1 MVDRIKLT
9 GTTSSDVIDLSLEG
23 QAYEVY
29 GRKGNDTI
37 RGTTLDDVIV
47 GEEGH
52 DDLFGGDGND
62 LFLIFGASAG
72 EDLFDGGT
80 GYDVV
85 RGDAVDNVIRMRRL
99 SVAQSIEEIDGGAG
113 YNTLAGTGSNNTL
126 DFSATRLINIDLID
140 GDKGNDVI
148 TGSAFDDRIK
158 GGRGHDTLIGGG
170 GLDTA
175 VFSGQISD
183 YQVTINGNRVTV
195 KDLVGGE
202 GTDQL
207 TDFAYLQF
215 SNGVIDL
222 TGSATPPNGV
232 ADEATVTEDQSVVI
246 DVLANDSDPGGRPL
260 DVTAVAQPS
269 HGSVVINADNTISYT
284 PDANFSGT
292 DSFTYTVSS
301 GPVSTATATVTLTV
315 QPTPDAP
322 VAQNDQ
328 ISTSR
333 NTPVVINV
341 LGNDKDPD
349 GDPLSV
355 ASFSQPAHGTV
366 TLNLDG
372 TLTYTPEAGFS
383 GADSFTY
390 AATDQT
396 SDSGATV
403 SVQVVPALDGLSFRE
418 NLTAIPENT
427 WVRLNLNHF
436 QDVWTPRDNR
446 ADGGNRIPDAVVGAW
461 SSMAWDSKRGDLIFW
476 GGGHANY
483 PGNEVYRWH
492 SATLEWER
500 ASLPSEVVEVAN
512 SRFEAVD
519 GYMNAPTSSHTY
531 DNSEYLPIVD
541 RFMILGGAAF
551 NTGSALVRTDNTLTG
566 PYFWDPSKGDADKV
580 GGTTGSQAN
589 PDEFPDVVGGE
600 MWENRDNLGVSGF
613 KGNLVNGTTAY
624 AEENGKDVIYF
635 GRTDLWKF
643 TVNDIN
649 DPSKDT
655 FQKVGRYFEAF
666 TGDGAGAID
675 TDLNVYLRTTKYKFV
690 MWDLNH
696 AGPDNKNV
704 GFVPDDP
711 SGLFNFDRLADYGM
725 DYDPKRGVFVLWKG
739 DGEVWTLN
747 PPDQVA
753 TTGWTLT
760 PLHPGFANEVPDTN
774 TVGVFG
780 KWKYVVEQDIFIGVN
795 DSRAGDVWVYKPHDW
810 QPANSLP
817 ELTVAEDSGVPRHA
831 GDHVQLTD
839 LIDWSDVNGDTL
851 SFGFVDLNGATGS
864 GYFELNGVVQQAGE
878 QVTVTAQQL
887 ELADLVWV
895 VGNEDDDI
903 TVKVSD
909 PFGSAPVA
917 TLHMPG
923 DAAAAAMTLASLT
936 NSALGNEDLPA

>member
-1 MVDRIKLT
+1 MVDRIKLV
-9 GTTSSDVIDLSLEG
+9 GTTSSDTIDLSSKN

-37 RGTTLDDVIV
+37 RGTALDDVIV

-52 DDLFGGDGND
+52 DDLYGGDGDD

-80 GYDVV
+80 GYDTV
-85 RGDAVDNVIRMRRL
+85 RGDAADNVIRIRRL

-113 YNTLAGTGSNNTL
+113 HNTLAGTGTNNTM

-140 GDKGNDVI
+140 GDKGNDTI

-158 GGRGHDTLIGGG
+158 GGKGHDILIGGG

-175 VFSGQISD
+175 VFSGSINS

-195 KDLVGGE
+195 KDLTGAE

-215 SNGVIDL
+215 SDGVIDL
-222 TGSATPPNGV
+222 TGTATPPNAV
-232 ADEATVTEDQSVVI
+232 ADKATVTEDTSVAI
-246 DVLANDSDPGGRPL
+246 NVLANDSDPAGHAL
-260 DVTAVAQPS
+260 AVTAVTQAA
-269 HGSVVINADNTISYT
+269 HGTVVINPDNTISYT
-284 PDANFSGT
+284 PNANFSGT

-301 GPVSTATATVTLTV
+301 GPVSTSAATVTLTV
-315 QPTPDAP
+315 QPTQDVP

-328 ISTSR
+328 TSTNR
-333 NTPVVINV
+333 NTPIVINV
-341 LGNDKDPD
+341 LGNDRDPD
-349 GDPLSV
+349 GDQLSI
-355 ASFSQPAHGTV
+355 ASFSQASHGTV
-366 TLNLDG
+366 TKNADG
-372 TLTYTPEAGFS
+372 TFTYTPDSGFS
-383 GADSFTY
+383 GVDSFTY
-390 AATDQT
+390 TATDQT
-396 SDSGATV
+396 SSSSATV
-403 SVQVVPALDGLSFRE
+403 SVQVVPSLEGLSFRQG
-418 NLTAIPENT
+418 LTAIPENT
-427 WVRLNLNHF
+427 WVRMNLNHF
-436 QDVWTPRDNR
+436 QDVWTAHDNR
-446 ADGGNRIPDAVVGAW
+446 ANGGNRIPDAVVGAW

-492 SATLEWER
+492 SDTLEWER
-500 ASLPSEVVEVAN
+500 ASLPSEVTEVAN
-512 SRFEAVD
+512 NRYEAVD
-519 GYMNAPTSSHTY
+519 GYLNAPTSSHTY

-551 NTGSALVRTDNTLTG
+551 DTGSALVRTDNTLTG
-566 PYFWDPSKGDADKV
+566 PYFWDPSKGDANKV

-589 PDEFPDVVGGE
+589 PDEFPDIVGGE
-600 MWENRDNLGVSGF
+600 MWENRDNLGASGF

-624 AEENGKDVIYF
+624 AQENGKDVIYF
-635 GRTDLWKF
+635 GRTDLWKY

-655 FQKVGRYFEAF
+655 FEKVGRYFEAF

-696 AGPDNKNV
+696 ASPDNKNV
-704 GFVPDDP
+704 GFVPTDP

-739 DGEVWTLN
+739 DGEVWTLT
-747 PPDQVA
+747 PPDQVSTA
-753 TTGWTLT
+753 GWTLT
-760 PLHPGFANEVPDTN
+760 PLHPGFANEAPDTN

-780 KWKYVVEQDIFIGVN
+780 KWKYVAEQDIFIGVN
-795 DSRAGDVWVYKPHDW
+795 DSRDGDVWVYKPHDW
-810 QPANSLP
+810 QPSNALP
-817 ELTVAEDSGVPRHA
+817 EVTVADAADAPRHA
-831 GDHVQLTD
+831 GDQVHLTD
-839 LIDWSDVNGDTL
+839 LIDWSDANGDTL
-851 SFGFVDLNGATGS
+851 SFSLVDLTGGAGS
-864 GYFELNGVVQQAGE
+864 GHFQLNGVIQSAGQE
-878 QVTVTAQQL
+878 IVVTSKQL
-887 ELADLVWV
+887 ELGDLLWV
-895 VGNEDDDI
+895 VGDTDDDI

-909 PFGSAPVA
+909 PFGTAPVA
-917 TLHMPG
+917 TIHLPG
-923 DAAAAAMTLASLT
+923 DSGGPALALVSPTSLG
-936 NSALGNEDLPA
+936 LENETSLA